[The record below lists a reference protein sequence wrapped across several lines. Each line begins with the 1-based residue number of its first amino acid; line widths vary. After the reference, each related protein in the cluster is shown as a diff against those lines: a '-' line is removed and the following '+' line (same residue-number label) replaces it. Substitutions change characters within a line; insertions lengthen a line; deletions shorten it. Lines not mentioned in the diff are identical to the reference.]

1 MRNCGWGG
9 RRGRRRNGVE
19 AARGRRRRW
28 RGGREDT
35 DACLDGDGESGRTRT
50 RTGPAAGLGPSG
62 RRSFFFFLF
71 DEGEIG
77 VVRLRG
83 PWRCRIA
90 ELGQSFC
97 AAAARIEGR
106 AEIGKL
112 LMGCCADGLSGDK
125 IRIGPMLK
133 GY

>member
-1 MRNCGWGG
+1 MLRWG
-9 RRGRRRNGVE
+9 RGVGE
-19 AARGRRRRW
+19 DEDEDGAGGGAR
-28 RGGREDT
+28 
-35 DACLDGDGESGRTRT
+35 AFGETE
-50 RTGPAAGLGPSG
+50 
-62 RRSFFFFLF
+62 FFFFLF

-106 AEIGKL
+106 AESGKL
-112 LMGCCADGLSGDK
+112 LMGFCADGLSG
-125 IRIGPMLK
+125 IIPWVNRAIG
-133 GY
+133 